1 MIQFGAK
8 FFLKLIFLMSTT
20 KQLSLIQRLYH
31 KKTTTNN
38 CLGEVKCSVN
48 IRQRWSLLSVSHLKL
63 AIDLIPPRS
72 GLHIKPML
80 WYCSSETDELCVCVS
95 VCRAHSC
102 SPGSGHYQKKKCI
115 QTCVLSIDSYSNC
128 NIPQKSSSAPANTHS
143 PSLLKVTSFIL

>member
-102 SPGSGHYQKKKCI
+102 SPGSGHYQKKNVFRLVFCPLIVI
-115 QTCVLSIDSYSNC
+115 QTVISLRSLAQRL
-128 NIPQKSSSAPANTHS
+128 PTHIR
-143 PSLLKVTSFIL
+143 LHF